1 MLVNNL
7 AITYKCY
14 SSIGNSLDLPLMMKE
29 VLRTFVSETYAVY
42 GLYSIEEDDDI
53 KELASFGK
61 IDNFDPFLY
70 DDYKEV
76 INKIYE
82 EDKIILILRLEYGSM
97 YLVIKQLNLDVEF
110 FISMFESFINKLNLS
125 IKSCLNVHKMK
136 KNNELLREQKK
147 ELEAANKSKDDFLA
161 NMSHELKTPL
171 NSINV
176 ISSVMKEN
184 KNGNLSARDIK
195 NLEIIQSS
203 GNYLLDLINDVL
215 DLSKLESGRIV
226 VDYSEINLLTLLD
239 EIYNMFLPQT
249 KEKGINL
256 YFEFDKEIEPNI
268 YSDEKKIKQIVK
280 NLLSNAIKFVEKGKS
295 IYLRVKDEDEQ
306 INISVKDEGI
316 GIPQNRLSDIFD
328 RFKQA
333 DSSTTRKFGGTGL
346 GLAITKEL
354 LELLKG
360 SIFVK
365 SKVGIGTTFYVTI
378 PKNSDAIKCLDI
390 LTLDDEYNKK
400 KKIVEIEKQAI
411 SKNILIYNTD
421 AVKFINI
428 VITLQKDHKLT
439 QVRDMEELL
448 EKIDNNF
455 DVLIVDSNGISKHE
469 LNILKET
476 YKKDIYVIKDNIV
489 DIPDIIDFIGR

>member
-215 DLSKLESGRIV
+215 Q
-226 VDYSEINLLTLLD
+226 Y
-239 EIYNMFLPQT
+239 
-249 KEKGINL
+249 
-256 YFEFDKEIEPNI
+256 
-268 YSDEKKIKQIVK
+268 
-280 NLLSNAIKFVEKGKS
+280 
-295 IYLRVKDEDEQ
+295 
-306 INISVKDEGI
+306 
-316 GIPQNRLSDIFD
+316 
-328 RFKQA
+328 
-333 DSSTTRKFGGTGL
+333 
-346 GLAITKEL
+346 
-354 LELLKG
+354 
-360 SIFVK
+360 
-365 SKVGIGTTFYVTI
+365 
-378 PKNSDAIKCLDI
+378 CL
-390 LTLDDEYNKK
+390 
-400 KKIVEIEKQAI
+400 
-411 SKNILIYNTD
+411 
-421 AVKFINI
+421 
-428 VITLQKDHKLT
+428 
-439 QVRDMEELL
+439 
-448 EKIDNNF
+448 
-455 DVLIVDSNGISKHE
+455 
-469 LNILKET
+469 T
-476 YKKDIYVIKDNIV
+476 YKDLFLYRDIYV
-489 DIPDIIDFIGR
+489 